1 MVSKAPKKFGKSK
14 GEAGYG
20 QGRAVIAEG
29 DDVLLDKESMVET
42 LLACLN
48 APDYRPP
55 TLPSVALDLMNLSQ
69 KSDVEID
76 EVVSL
81 IEKDSLIAGRIL
93 KLVQSPVYSGVTPL
107 SSLRDALM
115 RLGLNT
121 LRDLVM
127 EMAMN
132 LKVFRSADYADTMEL
147 LKRHSSA
154 TAHLCKVVSKY
165 TPVEGDFAFLAGLLH
180 DVGIAG
186 TLLALSDRKGKRK
199 TPPDLIAIWPAVD
212 DVHQHAAT
220 LMAEQ
225 WGLPSELKLPI
236 ASHHQ
241 VIIQGEAHPLAATV
255 AIANELAHEFGWG
268 LLPKEDGEL
277 LEMTELER
285 DCVLSHTE
293 VDRSSESTLERSREA
308 LRLTDEQMALI
319 REEAPSV
326 LENILV

>member
-20 QGRAVIAEG
+20 QGRAFIAEG

-69 KSDVEID
+69 KSDVDID

-154 TAHLCKVVSKY
+154 TAHLCKLVSKY

-186 TLLALSDRKGKRK
+186 TLLALSERKGKRK
-199 TPPDLIAIWPAVD
+199 APPDLIAIWPAVD
-212 DVHQHAAT
+212 EVHQHAAT

-241 VIIQGEAHPLAATV
+241 VMIQGEAHPLAATV
-255 AIANELAHEFGWG
+255 ALANELAHEFGWG
-268 LLPKEDGEL
+268 VLPKEDGDL

-285 DCVLSHTE
+285 DCVLSHTQ
-293 VDRSSESTLERSREA
+293 VDRSSESTLERSREV
-308 LRLTDEQMALI
+308 LKLTDEQMTLI
-319 REEAPSV
+319 RDEAPSV
-326 LENILV
+326 LENIV